1 MFFLVFPFF
10 LLLRHVNLTFFCFVK
25 FISASGRIHDAAY
38 VSLFFFVCVCE
49 CVPLSAVELVFFCLH
64 VLHFFFISF
73 QRLHS
78 FFFFLLFLLLV
89 SIIVFILQ
97 LCKFCFS

>member
-49 CVPLSAVELVFFCLH
+49 CVPLSAVELVFF
-64 VLHFFFISF
+64 VFTFFT
-73 QRLHS
+73 
-78 FFFFLLFLLLV
+78 FFL
-89 SIIVFILQ
+89 SRSSGCIPSS
-97 LCKFCFS
+97 FSSYSYY